1 MHKYLILSVSHGGF
15 YGTRNEYG
23 IVRIVYTYL
32 RKYTPKIIKPM
43 RKVNNIACG

>member
-32 RKYTPKIIKPM
+32 RKYTPKNYKTNA
-43 RKVNNIACG
+43 KSK